1 MLDQPILERM
11 IADHHQPAALTQNA
25 DCLAQYF
32 FQVLQLAIDRNPKRL
47 EGPCGRVNSSR
58 GHSGETLYGVDQV

>member
-11 IADHHQPAALTQNA
+11 IADHHQPAAFTQNA

-32 FQVLQLAIDRNPKRL
+32 FQVLHLAIDRNPKRL
-47 EGPCGRVNSSR
+47 EGPRGRVNSP
-58 GHSGETLYGVDQV
+58 